1 MKKSALYTS
10 LVLATFLHAQE
21 IQSIK
26 YVNLSKISQDIAD
39 ETTEL
44 RVGDEINNKSI
55 NSAIKKFYKFGYFDD
70 ISVNNEDGNLEF
82 IFIEKPS
89 IANIEINNYKSRD
102 EDKEALSSMMG
113 IKKGNMYTTSKIKQ
127 AKEILLKNLERE
139 GYVNSVVEV
148 EIENLGQDAVAVTF
162 NVNVGDEIIIKKV
175 NYYGS
180 DNLDAGDFEDVTVNN
195 EKDFISW
202 WFGQNSGE
210 VNLEQLEIDGP
221 RIRDQYFKQGYL
233 DSVIKDPF
241 LKINFASND
250 AVLDFFIS
258 EGQQYK
264 TNDIKI
270 YVDASIIDPES
281 LYSELKLSKDDIF
294 NIEKLRE
301 DQEFLKTKVADLGY
315 AFNQVV
321 YDIKK
326 DEENGTADIVFNI
339 IPGKKVYINDVII
352 SGNHRTLDRVIRRD
366 VYLAHGDLFSLTD
379 FEDSRNKLKRTGY
392 FDDVTIEQ
400 KRVSEETMD
409 LIVKVKEAP
418 TGTISLGGGYGSYDG
433 LMISAG
439 INEKNVFGSGLGV
452 GVNIDFSEKNQNYS
466 LSLTNPAIYDSKYN
480 GTVEVHNREDEID
493 YSGTTDGAYELSK
506 VSNGFSVSAGRE
518 IVRNLYAGAK
528 YRFDMIEE
536 NYTDTDTSTNTP
548 LLSTYNQD
556 YITSS
561 ITPYINFNNTDDYM
575 LPRNGIKAGTSLE
588 YAGVGGDS
596 KYMKSLTNFKYFH
609 SLEDSIDSDWIFRY
623 RANLNFLVDNGKLTR
638 GDSLYMGGSKS
649 LRGYESYAFG
659 PDDSLRNKTVYKQ
672 MFTNS
677 IELSFPLVPKSKMRW
692 GVFYDYGMIGKD
704 SMSEIQR
711 SGTGALLEW
720 VSPFG
725 PLQFIFSQALDDEA
739 GDKTSS
745 FEFALGS
752 SF

>member
-39 ETTEL
+39 ETLEL
-44 RVGDEINNKSI
+44 KVGDEINNKSI

-70 ISVNNEDGNLEF
+70 ISVNNEDGNIEF
-82 IFIEKPS
+82 IFKEKPS

-102 EDKEALSSMMG
+102 EDKEALFSIMG
-113 IKKGNMYTTSKIKQ
+113 IKKGNMYTASRIKR
-127 AKEILLKNLERE
+127 AKEALLKNLERE

-148 EIENLGQDAVAVTF
+148 EIENLENDAVAVTF
-162 NVNVGDEIIIKKV
+162 DVNVGDEIIIKKV
-175 NYYGS
+175 NYYGAK
-180 DNLDAGDFEDVTVNN
+180 NLDEDDFEEVTANN
-195 EKDFISW
+195 EEDFVSW
-202 WFGQNSGE
+202 WFGQNGGE
-210 VNLEQLEIDGP
+210 VNLEQLEVDGP
-221 RIRDQYFKQGYL
+221 RIRDQYFKNGYL
-233 DSVIKDPF
+233 DSIVKDPF

-258 EGQQYK
+258 EGKQYK

-270 YVDASIIDPES
+270 YVDATIMDPEP
-281 LYSELKLSKDDIF
+281 LYEELKLSKDDIF
-294 NIEKLRE
+294 NIDKLRS
-301 DQEFLKTKVADLGY
+301 DQKFLKTKIADLGY
-315 AFNQVV
+315 AFAQVL

-326 DEENGTADIVFNI
+326 DEKNGTADIIFNI

-352 SGNHRTLDRVIRRD
+352 SGNARTLDRVIRRD
-366 VYLAHGDLFSLTD
+366 VYLAHGDLFNLTD
-379 FEDSRNKLKRTGY
+379 FEDSRKKLKRTG
-392 FDDVTIEQ
+392 FFEDVTIEE
-400 KRVSEETMD
+400 KRVSDDRMD
-409 LIVKVKEAP
+409 LIVNVKETS
-418 TGTISLGGGYGSYDG
+418 TGTITLGGGYGSYDG
-433 LMISAG
+433 LMLNAS
-439 INEKNVFGSGLGV
+439 INEKNVFGSGLAV
-452 GVNIDFSEKNQNYS
+452 GVNVDFSDKTKNYALS
-466 LSLTNPAIYDSKYN
+466 LSNPAIYDSKYN
-480 GTVEVHNREDEID
+480 GTVEIHNSEDEID

-506 VSNGFSVSAGRE
+506 VSNGFSISAGRE
-518 IVRNLYAGAK
+518 LYRNFYAGAK

-536 NYTDTDTSTNTP
+536 TYEDTDTTTNNP
-548 LLSTYNQD
+548 ALSTYNQD
-556 YITSS
+556 YVTSS
-561 ITPYINFNNTDDYM
+561 ITPYINFDNTDDYM
-575 LPRNGIKAGTSLE
+575 LPRSGIKAGTSLE
-588 YAGVGGDS
+588 FAGVGGDS

-609 SLEDSIDSDWIFRY
+609 SLEDLVSSDWIFRY
-623 RANLNFLVDNGKLTR
+623 RANLNFLVDNGRLNR
-638 GDSLYMGGSKS
+638 GDSLYMGGPKS

-659 PDDSLRNKTVYKQ
+659 PDDGIVNNTVYKQ

-677 IELSFPLVPKSKMRW
+677 IELSFPLIPRSNMRW

-704 SMSEIQR
+704 SMSDIKR

-725 PLQFIFSQALDDEA
+725 PLQFIFSQALDDEV